1 MTIPEAMLTGE
12 GLPPDALP
20 EEPPELLTRL
30 HARLE
35 AAAVGESAPDVHYRT
50 VDSPLGPLLVAATE
64 AGVVRVAFDRE
75 GQDAVL
81 QSLADRLG
89 PRVLRTPKRL
99 DAVAH
104 QLDEYFEGSRRAFD
118 VPLDLRLARGF
129 RLVALERLR
138 EVGYGST
145 VTYAALA
152 AAAGRPA
159 AVRATGT
166 ACATNPLPL
175 LVPCHRVI
183 RSDGTVGSYLGGPEA
198 KVRLLALEGAR

>member
-1 MTIPEAMLTGE
+1 MTIPEAMLTHE
-12 GLPPDALP
+12 GLPPEALP

-104 QLDEYFEGSRRAFD
+104 QLDEYFEGSRRTFD